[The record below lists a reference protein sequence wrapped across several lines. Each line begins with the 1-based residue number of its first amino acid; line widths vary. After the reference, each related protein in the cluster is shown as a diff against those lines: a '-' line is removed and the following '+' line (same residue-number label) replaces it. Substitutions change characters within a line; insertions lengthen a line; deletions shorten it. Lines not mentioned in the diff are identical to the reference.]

1 MAEAEVK
8 ILTID
13 AVQNMNDLRKA
24 IHDTKEELAKY
35 ELGTED
41 YQRVLGDLIKEQNLM
56 RGALNGTT
64 ASMDDLPI

>member
-8 ILTID
+8 ILTVD

-41 YQRVLGDLIKEQNLM
+41 YQRVLGDLIKEQLLS
-56 RGALNGTT
+56 G
-64 ASMDDLPI
+64 